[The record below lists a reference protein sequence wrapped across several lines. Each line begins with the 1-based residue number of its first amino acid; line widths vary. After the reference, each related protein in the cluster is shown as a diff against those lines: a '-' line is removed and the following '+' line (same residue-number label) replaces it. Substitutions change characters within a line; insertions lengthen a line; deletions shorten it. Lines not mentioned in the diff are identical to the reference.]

1 MHLSRNRII
10 QVIFIFAALIFG
22 VKLFLIQ
29 VISTEYSAAA
39 EKNIVQRIEEY
50 PYRGIIYDRNK
61 RLLVYNNPI
70 YDLVVIPKAIRNL
83 DSVAF
88 CQTFHISQTEF
99 NSLLT
104 KAKRYSPIRPSVF
117 IKNIDHYELARV
129 QDQLVDYVGF
139 YIRARTV
146 RQYPQAILGNTLGYL
161 GEINATQLASDAYQE
176 YKQGDFIGISG
187 LEAQYEQLLSGKR
200 GVKHKITDARGQ
212 EKGAF
217 KAGSLDIP
225 SEPGQDL
232 LSTIDTDLQLYGELL
247 MKNKSGSIVAIEPA
261 TGEILTMVSS
271 PSYDP
276 NLLTAKHLKTNFTAL
291 EKDAASPLFHRPIMA
306 MYPPGSIFKLVQAL
320 IGLQEEVIFPH
331 TMYPCNKSIVNCHA
345 HPSPTNLHQAIQYSC
360 NPYFYHDFRNIIN
373 QHISSDTYEDTR
385 IGLEK
390 WVGYVRQFGLGKPLG
405 VDLPNEKGGYI
416 PDARFYDSRYGA
428 GRWKASTIRSLDI
441 GQGEMLVTP
450 LQMANLAAIMANR
463 GFYYTPHLIRKN
475 TSKQAEQERCV
486 VAIDQKHFDFVANA
500 MQDVIANGSGWRAR
514 IKGIA
519 VCGKTGTAENPH
531 GADHAVF
538 MGFAPLDNPQI
549 AIAVYV
555 ENSGWG
561 ARSATAMGGLLL
573 EKYLTGKVSRQW
585 MENYVLQGNF
595 GD

>member
-1 MHLSRNRII
+1 MHLSRSRII
-10 QVIFIFAALIFG
+10 QIIFIFAAIAFV

-29 VISTEYSAAA
+29 VINTEYSAAA

-61 RLLVYNNPI
+61 KLLVYNNPI
-70 YDLVVIPKAIRNL
+70 YDLIVVPKAIQNL
-83 DSVAF
+83 DPVAF
-88 CQTFHISQTEF
+88 CQTFHISQTKF
-99 NSLLT
+99 NNLLT
-104 KAKRYSPIRPSVF
+104 KAKQYSPILPSIF
-117 IKNIDHYELARV
+117 IKNIDHYELAHV
-129 QDQLVDYVGF
+129 QDQLVDFVGF

-146 RQYPQAILGNTLGYL
+146 RQYPHATLANTLGYL
-161 GEINATQLASDAYQE
+161 GEINATRLASDAYQE

-200 GVKHKITDARGQ
+200 GVKYKITDARGQ
-212 EKGAF
+212 EKGSF
-217 KAGSLDIP
+217 KEGSLDIR
-225 SEPGQDL
+225 SAPGQDL
-232 LSTIDTDLQLYGELL
+232 ITTLDSDLQLYGELL

-261 TGEILTMVSS
+261 TGEILAMISS

-276 NLLTAKHLKTNFTAL
+276 NLLTAKHLNSNFSAL
-291 EKDAASPLFHRPIMA
+291 EKDTNCPLFHRPIMA

-320 IGLQEEVIFPH
+320 IGLQEKVIFPH
-331 TMYPCNKSIVNCHA
+331 TTYPCNKRIVNCHS

-390 WVGYVRQFGLGKPLG
+390 WVGYVRQFGLGKSLG
-405 VDLPNEKGGYI
+405 VDLPHEKRGYV
-416 PDARFYDSRYGA
+416 PDARFYDTRYGA

-450 LQMANLAAIMANR
+450 LQMANLGAIMANR
-463 GFYYTPHLIRKN
+463 GFYYTPHLIRMAAD
-475 TSKQAEQERCV
+475 KQKELARHV
-486 VAIDQKHFDFVANA
+486 IGIDQKHFHFVANA
-500 MQDVIANGSGWRAR
+500 MQDVVANGSAWRAR

-531 GADHAVF
+531 GTDHAVF

-555 ENSGWG
+555 ENAGWG
-561 ARSATAMGGLLL
+561 ARSATAIGGLMM
-573 EKYLTGKVSRQW
+573 EKYLTGKISRQW

-595 GD
+595 ED

>member
-10 QVIFIFAALIFG
+10 QVIFIFAALVFV

-83 DSVAF
+83 DPVAF

-104 KAKRYSPIRPSVF
+104 KAKRYSTIRPSVF

-161 GEINATQLASDAYQE
+161 GEINATQLASNAYQE

-232 LSTIDTDLQLYGELL
+232 MSTIDTDLQVYGELL
-247 MKNKSGSIVAIEPA
+247 MKSKSGSIVAIEPA
-261 TGEILTMVSS
+261 TGEILAMVSS

-291 EKDAASPLFHRPIMA
+291 EKDPASPLFHRPIMA

-320 IGLQEEVIFPH
+320 IGLQEKVIFPH
-331 TMYPCNKSIVNCHA
+331 TTYPCNKSIVNCHP

-360 NPYFYHDFRNIIN
+360 NPYFYYDFRNIIN

-385 IGLEK
+385 IGLER

-405 VDLPNEKGGYI
+405 VDLPHEKGGYI

-463 GFYYTPHLIRKN
+463 GFYYTPHLIRRN
-475 TSKQAEQERCV
+475 TSKQGEEERRV
-486 VAIDQKHFDFVANA
+486 IAIDQKHFEFVANA

-538 MGFAPLDNPQI
+538 MGFAPWDHPQI

-561 ARSATAMGGLLL
+561 SRSATAMGGLLL

-595 GD
+595 ED